1 MSEQIYRYDI
11 LKYALFFKH
20 TMRGLTPC
28 KQCIVDRDTC
38 GQPCMECS
46 PAVHCYRVQKFG
58 WWKICCRY
66 IRHLRTGKY
75 TK

>member
-1 MSEQIYRYDI
+1 MSEQIYRIDY
-11 LKYALFFKH
+11 LCTALFLKH

-28 KQCIVDRDTC
+28 KQCILNRNSC

-46 PAVHCYRVQKFG
+46 PAVHVYRIQSFG
-58 WWKICCRY
+58 IWKICCRY